1 MDPVQ
6 EDEPFR
12 FLDAAAKETTVALTR
27 ANIRHGFI
35 GGYATS
41 LIGGSRMTE
50 VYIPCTVLT

>member
-12 FLDAAAKETTVALTR
+12 FIDAAAKETTVALTR
-27 ANIRHGFI
+27 ANIRHGFM

-41 LIGGSRMTE
+41 LIGGLRMTE
-50 VYIPCTVLT
+50 VHIPCIISK

>member
-1 MDPVQ
+1 MDLVQ

-12 FLDAAAKETTVALTR
+12 FLDAAAKETTIALTR

-50 VYIPCTVLT
+50 VYIPCIVLT

>member
-1 MDPVQ
+1 MDPAQ

-35 GGYATS
+35 GGYAVS

-50 VYIPCTVLT
+50 ACISCIVSA

>member
-12 FLDAAAKETTVALTR
+12 FIDAAAKETTVALTR
-27 ANIRHGFI
+27 ANIRHGFM

-50 VYIPCTVLT
+50 VHIPYIVST